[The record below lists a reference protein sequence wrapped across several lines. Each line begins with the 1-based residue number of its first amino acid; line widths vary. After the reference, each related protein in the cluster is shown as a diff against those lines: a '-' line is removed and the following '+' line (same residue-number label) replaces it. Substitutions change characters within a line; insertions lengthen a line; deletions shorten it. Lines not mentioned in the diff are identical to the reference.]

1 MGRTTFLWILALVVV
16 LGVAG
21 ALVHE
26 YRSDQL
32 NEGTFR
38 LPRRAPDF
46 VLKTPD
52 GAEFRLSQQRGKVVL
67 VDFGYTF
74 CPDVC
79 PMTLAELAQ
88 VRTRFG
94 EAAKRVQVV
103 FVTIDPE
110 RDTPERLRSY
120 TATFD
125 PSIVGLTGSPE
136 QLAQVRQAYGV
147 VAEKQVVSGTSA
159 AYLMA
164 HSAYVYVIDPQGQ
177 PQTLFPFG
185 MSVEEMANQIKPL
198 LEG

>member
-1 MGRTTFLWILALVVV
+1 MVRTTFLWILALVVV

-38 LPRRAPDF
+38 LPRRAPHF

-125 PSIVGLTGSPE
+125 PSIIGLTGSPE

>member
-1 MGRTTFLWILALVVV
+1 MGRTTLLGILALVGV
-16 LGVAG
+16 LCVAG
-21 ALVHE
+21 ALIHD
-26 YRSDQL
+26 YRSDREHGGAL
-32 NEGTFR
+32 R
-38 LPRRAPDF
+38 LPQPAPDF
-46 VLKTPD
+46 ALQTPD
-52 GAEFRLSQQRGKVVL
+52 GAEFRLSQHRGAVVL

-79 PMTLAELAQ
+79 PTALVELAQ
-88 VRTRFG
+88 VRARLG
-94 EAAKRVQVV
+94 EAGKRVQVV

-120 TATFD
+120 TAAFD
-125 PSIVGLTGSPE
+125 PSFIGLTGSPAH
-136 QLAQVRQAYGV
+136 LAQVRQAYGV

-177 PQTLFPFG
+177 LQGLFPFG
-185 MSVEEMANQIKPL
+185 MAVEDMAAQLKRL